1 MSLVLETSWL
11 MHGLTNGLGT
21 GSSLAVAYK
30 LLTWADR
37 ADLSALASWRL
48 DGVSFVLGLC
58 CGILIYLLLEVW
70 FTTKWCV
77 LKWAERLRDPER
89 PCRPRSLGKS
99 LYKLC

>member
-99 LYKLC
+99 LYNLC